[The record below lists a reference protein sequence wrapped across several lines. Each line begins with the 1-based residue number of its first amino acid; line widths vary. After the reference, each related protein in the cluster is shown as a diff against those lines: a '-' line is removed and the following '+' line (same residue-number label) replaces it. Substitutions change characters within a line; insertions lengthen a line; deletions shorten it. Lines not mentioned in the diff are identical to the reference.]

1 MSFNGLGMDLG
12 AGAQGASAGLFEERY
27 LRSVGYRFVL
37 PRVGLRYPRDIKIYF
52 DRLRY
57 ASITCSDGVRADT
70 QSCRRVGDKR
80 RDAFASGG
88 VQLTLNGR
96 LCVGM
101 VFLTKACRAR
111 APLRSDQRGDQVAKR
126 RVPQP

>member
-1 MSFNGLGMDLG
+1 MRFNGLGMDLG

-27 LRSVGYRFVL
+27 LRSVGYCFVL
-37 PRVGLRYPRDIKIYF
+37 PRVGLRDPRDIKIYF

-70 QSCRRVGDKR
+70 QSCRGVGDKR
-80 RDAFASGG
+80 RDAFASG
-88 VQLTLNGR
+88 VQLSLNGR
-96 LCVGM
+96 LCFGTALV
-101 VFLTKACRAR
+101 TKARGAC
-111 APLRSDQRGDQVAKR
+111 APLRPDQRGDRVVER